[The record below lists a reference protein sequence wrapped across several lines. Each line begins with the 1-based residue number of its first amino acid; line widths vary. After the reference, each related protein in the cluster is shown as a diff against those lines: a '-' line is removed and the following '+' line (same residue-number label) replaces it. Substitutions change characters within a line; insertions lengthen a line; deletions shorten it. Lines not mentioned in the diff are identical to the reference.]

1 MFRKI
6 YFSLFM
12 LAVSSF
18 IPSSFAATDG
28 DYLVTAT
35 VSSNGVVLGKPTLL
49 VVSGVD
55 SAVQV
60 SGKSGYKLSLNVTP
74 LPNNTVL
81 AKSFVKTSSGE
92 INPSVL
98 LEVGKESTV
107 KSGSVEL
114 HLLVNKAGS

>member
-6 YFSLFM
+6 YFGLFV

-18 IPSSFAATDG
+18 AQSSFAVASG

-55 SAVQV
+55 ASVQV
-60 SGKSGYKLSLNVTP
+60 SGENGYKLSLNITSS
-74 LPNNTVL
+74 PNNTVL

-98 LEVGKESTV
+98 LEIGKESTV